1 MKYFLLLISL
11 FSYTFCLSQNTE
23 DYFIKLDKEFSINS
37 QNKESLKS
45 SVKREEEKYE
55 DEDSE
60 FSQISY
66 LFAKL
71 LYETKTGDFSKNI
84 AAANNL
90 LRANKGKYKY
100 IDIFSYYI
108 LSQNYPKYS
117 YSISKKYMETAIM
130 ISKSTPQKYLLGHL
144 YSYKAGYLLAEKNY
158 PEAEKY
164 YNLSHDCFL
173 KEKNYLYASSQY
185 NNIASL
191 LNDQK
196 KIYEAVEKTKEAI
209 EILNKQ
215 SVKGDSEKNL
225 LNQMKTNLGLY
236 FLEIKEYQSA
246 EDILD
251 EVLEFYKKEKLYN
264 KIVET
269 SNYMIKILVITE
281 KKEKLK
287 KIITQLEYIN
297 SQFITDNKY
306 KIYIAKILL
315 NYYQTQKNLEKSKYY
330 SEKIVD
336 YNHALEEENQEKIK
350 VISDIAHKSIIENIN
365 EKSNVELQNAKRKK
379 NLVIASIIFTLF
391 FLGYILE
398 FYFTKRK
405 KDAEIEILNQE
416 KVEATKEL
424 LEQQVKSQ
432 EERIKNLHLNL
443 NIKKETEEAFLEK
456 IKKVRKSKTNDT
468 EKILR
473 ELFVDMKN
481 IANIDKKNF
490 NFEIKSERGGKCFK
504 LALAEKF
511 PNLTEQELQ
520 LCTYFRLGLSAKEIS
535 HLEKITDGSVR
546 VYKSKIKT
554 KMGLTKEDNLD
565 LFLKKI

>member
-490 NFEIKSERGGKCFK
+490 NFEIESERGGKCFK